1 MAHISTL
8 PSSQPG
14 AKPATRP
21 VDQQAMAWARV
32 VGVPYA
38 VGEALF
44 DLLRRV
50 ERLEAKEH
58 K

>member
-1 MAHISTL
+1 MAHISEL
-8 PSSQPG
+8 PHPG
-14 AKPATRP
+14 GKPVEQKP
-21 VDQQAMAWARV
+21 VDQQALAWARA

-50 ERLEAKEH
+50 EKLESEQK
-58 K
+58 